1 MRETKVHSIK
11 KISARWLILTL
22 MKINDAA
29 QGFPKTE
36 TALLPA
42 PFWCIGTGPLRRAL
56 AGATRSGTAGVGHLL
71 AIRGK
76 RYAYPPTVL

>member
-42 PFWCIGTGPLRRAL
+42 PFWMHHVDRPISLWREARLPAL
-56 AGATRSGTAGVGHLL
+56 AGGTRGSSTH
-71 AIRGK
+71 
-76 RYAYPPTVL
+76 YTVSAQAL

>member
-42 PFWCIGTGPLRRAL
+42 PFWCNH
-56 AGATRSGTAGVGHLL
+56 TR
-71 AIRGK
+71 
-76 RYAYPPTVL
+76 